1 MYTVT
6 TDSLRSLRVSSGGGL
21 EQFQELKN
29 GVVDSYGN
37 TIQYLQG
44 LTALTVSPDGE
55 NVYVVGTSVMP
66 GVGGVTSLARNKA
79 SGELS
84 LVQQFRVDQ
93 RQGIVDVPGMV
104 GANSVGV
111 SPNGRFV
118 YVTSGGYYRDH
129 NLLVF
134 SRDRSSGGV
143 LSLVQNI
150 DVYNTTESRVL
161 PTTLLVSNDGAY
173 VYVLGNNYAISTA
186 AILAYSV
193 DAATGQLTQIQ
204 ELGPLRATL
213 LSTGVFEPSGKFL
226 YATASLG
233 SSLVL
238 ALQKL
243 DGGVL
248 AQLTPPTA
256 DGTAAVAP
264 PQGSYSGALN
274 VAMTPSGSMLFV
286 TVEKDNA
293 LFVARRGADGKLTY
307 SSATGIHI
315 GRPVGASVDPSG
327 KVLYVTS
334 ASDGAVYSFSV
345 AE

>member
-1 MYTVT
+1 VC
-6 TDSLRSLRVSSGGGL
+6 LPPRPP
-21 EQFQELKN
+21 
-29 GVVDSYGN
+29 
-37 TIQYLQG
+37 
-44 LTALTVSPDGE
+44 A
-55 NVYVVGTSVMP
+55 
-66 GVGGVTSLARNKA
+66 GVTSLARNKA

-186 AILAYSV
+186 AILAYRSV
-193 DAATGQLTQIQ
+193 SQPASAA
-204 ELGPLRATL
+204 PLRSQPAPISIHGAAHTHAL
-213 LSTGVFEPSGKFL
+213 LTP
-226 YATASLG
+226 ASLTVT
-233 SSLVL
+233 LTHLPTHPL
-238 ALQKL
+238 AC
-243 DGGVL
+243 V
-248 AQLTPPTA
+248 
-256 DGTAAVAP
+256 VSAP
-264 PQGSYSGALN
+264 PL
-274 VAMTPSGSMLFV
+274 P
-286 TVEKDNA
+286 
-293 LFVARRGADGKLTY
+293 
-307 SSATGIHI
+307 
-315 GRPVGASVDPSG
+315 
-327 KVLYVTS
+327 
-334 ASDGAVYSFSV
+334 
-345 AE
+345 